1 MTHWIIAPILIPA
14 LAGLLLLLEVRER
27 QQLRRVT
34 GLLSCVALI
43 PVALVLWQQAAQG
56 DVGVYQLGNWQAPFG
71 IVLVLD
77 QLSAMMLL
85 LTAVLALPALLYGCA
100 GDDRRGPNFHSLF
113 QFQLMGINGAFLT
126 GDLFNLFVFFEVLLI
141 ASYGL
146 ALHGR
151 GPERVKAGLHYVVLN
166 LAGSALFLIALGLI
180 YGTTGTLNMADFA
193 VKAQALE
200 GSDQILLTVAVLLLW
215 VVFGLKAALFPLYFW
230 LPAAYANATAP
241 VAALFAI
248 MTKVGIYAILRMQAL
263 AFSDGPLAG
272 LGADLLWWLALV
284 TLALAA
290 IGALAAQR
298 LGGLVAYLVV
308 MSVGTLVAALS
319 LGDPKVVGP
328 ALYYLIHS
336 TLICAALFLLCDLLR
351 RSRGDSDDR
360 LESGPPLAHGNW
372 LGAAFFA
379 AAVAVVGLP
388 PLSGFVGKVALLQA
402 VPSAPYWVLLLLAGL
417 AGLGGLSRAGS
428 TLFWRVHGDV
438 VSKKLGRRRVIPM
451 LALLLASPLL
461 TVAAEPLL
469 QLCGGVAEQLADQ
482 TIYIRAVL
490 GGAS

>member
-27 QQLRRVT
+27 HRLRRVT
-34 GLLSCVALI
+34 GLLSTIALV
-43 PVALVLWQQAAQG
+43 PVALMLWQQAAQG
-56 DVGVYQLGNWQAPFG
+56 NVGVYQLGDWQAPFG

-77 QLSAMMLL
+77 QLSALMLL
-85 LTAVLALPALLYGCA
+85 LTAVLALPALLYGCG

-166 LAGSALFLIALGLI
+166 LTGSALFLIALGLI

-200 GSDQILLTVAVLLLW
+200 GSEQTLLTVAVLLLW

-248 MTKVGIYAILRMQAL
+248 MTKVGIYAILRMQTL

-272 LGADLLWWLALV
+272 LGADLLW
-284 TLALAA
+284 
-290 IGALAAQR
+290 
-298 LGGLVAYLVV
+298 
-308 MSVGTLVAALS
+308 
-319 LGDPKVVGP
+319 
-328 ALYYLIHS
+328 
-336 TLICAALFLLCDLLR
+336 
-351 RSRGDSDDR
+351 
-360 LESGPPLAHGNW
+360 
-372 LGAAFFA
+372 
-379 AAVAVVGLP
+379 
-388 PLSGFVGKVALLQA
+388 
-402 VPSAPYWVLLLLAGL
+402 
-417 AGLGGLSRAGS
+417 
-428 TLFWRVHGDV
+428 
-438 VSKKLGRRRVIPM
+438 
-451 LALLLASPLL
+451 
-461 TVAAEPLL
+461 
-469 QLCGGVAEQLADQ
+469 CGWHW
-482 TIYIRAVL
+482 
-490 GGAS
+490 

>member
-77 QLSAMMLL
+77 KLSALMLL

-180 YGTTGTLNMADFA
+180 YG
-193 VKAQALE
+193 
-200 GSDQILLTVAVLLLW
+200 
-215 VVFGLKAALFPLYFW
+215 
-230 LPAAYANATAP
+230 
-241 VAALFAI
+241 
-248 MTKVGIYAILRMQAL
+248 
-263 AFSDGPLAG
+263 
-272 LGADLLWWLALV
+272 
-284 TLALAA
+284 
-290 IGALAAQR
+290 
-298 LGGLVAYLVV
+298 
-308 MSVGTLVAALS
+308 LS
-319 LGDPKVVGP
+319 L
-328 ALYYLIHS
+328 IH
-336 TLICAALFLLCDLLR
+336 I
-351 RSRGDSDDR
+351 
-360 LESGPPLAHGNW
+360 
-372 LGAAFFA
+372 
-379 AAVAVVGLP
+379 
-388 PLSGFVGKVALLQA
+388 
-402 VPSAPYWVLLLLAGL
+402 
-417 AGLGGLSRAGS
+417 
-428 TLFWRVHGDV
+428 
-438 VSKKLGRRRVIPM
+438 
-451 LALLLASPLL
+451 
-461 TVAAEPLL
+461 
-469 QLCGGVAEQLADQ
+469 
-482 TIYIRAVL
+482 
-490 GGAS
+490 